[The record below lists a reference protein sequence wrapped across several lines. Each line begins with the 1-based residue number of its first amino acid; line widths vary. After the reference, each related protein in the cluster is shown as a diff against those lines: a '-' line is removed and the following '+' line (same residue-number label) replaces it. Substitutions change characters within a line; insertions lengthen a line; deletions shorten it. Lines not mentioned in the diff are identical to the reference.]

1 MKNLFLAVLSGLL
14 LSCSTDSQTTQE
26 SKTEVTP
33 VYNLNG
39 LYNRVKGKHYVNIQW
54 YSDYGFPNLAYT
66 PHYVTIKR
74 DGVVVAS
81 NYQEQFNRFG
91 VQVPSNW
98 QQSTFEVTQ
107 TVIGAG
113 TSQPSYVTIYRT
125 Y

>member
-14 LSCSTDSQTTQE
+14 LSCSTDGQTAQE

-91 VQVPSNW
+91 IQVPSNW

-107 TVIGAG
+107 TVIGIG
-113 TSQPSYVTIYRT
+113 TSQPSYVTIYKT